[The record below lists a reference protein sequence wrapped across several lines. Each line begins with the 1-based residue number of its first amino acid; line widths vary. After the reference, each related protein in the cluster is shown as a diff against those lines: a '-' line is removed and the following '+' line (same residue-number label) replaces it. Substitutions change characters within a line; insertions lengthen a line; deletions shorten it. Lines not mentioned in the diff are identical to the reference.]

1 MKALQY
7 IYTSWKNGN
16 STEKGYMIYS
26 RSEGISEEECTA
38 IKDAMQYLAP
48 KELSLAPTPQEI
60 AEVFPYSFAYF
71 QLPTGRGCIAQS
83 TYLGRDYSGR
93 FGNYIIYALV
103 LDEQDLPC
111 RPAEFF
117 GEPYI
122 KTSMTEEEL
131 NAPSPVPPLPP
142 LNITQYGSV
151 VNEEQLTEFLLDK
164 EEEFALVIAMV
175 LAAADAGVPFY
186 LNDTRENLVLWAA
199 AFQRILPM
207 SLARKFTFNT
217 YVGDQEALRSPRIR
231 QEGLN
236 FYLIGVRPDAN
247 YFNYATECRSNRQVV
262 LDFLG
267 NHMTEGITPN
277 RFARAMASS
286 FTIDCEEI
294 NAFGDFLEQTRFRE
308 ISSYLEDAY
317 LYFQLLK
324 KNEFSFQEEDI
335 RAMLAFGERYC
346 SEVDNAEF
354 GTHLLEN
361 LQNTSH
367 VLAPETFTALWSFIC
382 RYTSF
387 LALSLFDL
395 LQETLY
401 QYSGEAAG
409 PCIELQELLA
419 KLQESAPTYYTQ
431 LLQYMNTP
439 DSVDQL
445 KLYLNGHTNLYTNEF
460 YLKWVLVSYRF
471 TDGLEDRQPI
481 AGLVQILLNNIV
493 QIPNSEKLMM
503 EILLNTTRQPAIF
516 RSILQLLLVNLR
528 SDSRIDNLCDQYAT
542 LVKDLPAREQ
552 EAFEQLL
559 LDNEVAFP
567 FAIKLFARK
576 ISAAD
581 KPDEDFWQ
589 FYRRNRNRI
598 LASGLNIDSLI
609 QACLNGVTHT
619 AREKVTFDMLRDLDR
634 SLLQSTATQ
643 HQLLEILDECSIKI
657 LAKLDSGQLKQA
669 AQMAVHLGGGTGAK
683 VLAVSVGEELENEA
697 AQHKRPLALGT
708 KIAPLGVTLASLE
721 RAEYDTYL
729 KKYFDDFLGLV
740 YSVEDVYIFLQ
751 VFYNGRHFSAF
762 TSDYAAALKKLEKR
776 RPERWQQLCS
786 WTCIYL
792 IQSEDQSAEAL
803 YPAFIRY
810 LRTVEPDSLYPVRR
824 ETAAQV
830 SESRSNQFFDEVN
843 RKEGFYEKLGGFFRR
858 K

>member
-7 IYTSWKNGN
+7 IYTSWRNGN

-48 KELSLAPTPQEI
+48 KELNLAPTPQEI
-60 AEVFPYSFAYF
+60 AEVFPYAFAYF

-103 LDEQDLPC
+103 MNVENLPC
-111 RPAEFF
+111 RPAELF

-122 KTSMTEEEL
+122 KTFMTEEEL

-142 LNITQYGSV
+142 LDITRYGSV

-164 EEEFALVIAMV
+164 EDEFAQVIAMV

-199 AFQRILPM
+199 AVQRILPM
-207 SLARKFTFNT
+207 SLARKFAFNT
-217 YVGDQEALRSPRIR
+217 YVGDQEALRSPRIK

-294 NAFGDFLEQTRFRE
+294 NAFDDFLEKTGFRE
-308 ISSYLEDAY
+308 INGHLEDAY
-317 LYFQLLK
+317 LYFQLQN
-324 KNEFSFQEEDI
+324 KNELSFRDEDI
-335 RAMLAFGERYC
+335 RAMLAFGEAYC

-354 GTHLLEN
+354 GTCLLEK
-361 LQNTSH
+361 LQNGTQ
-367 VLAPETFTALWSFIC
+367 VLAPDTFTSLWNFIC
-382 RYTSF
+382 RHTSF

-409 PCIELQELLA
+409 PCTALQELLT
-419 KLQESAPTYYTQ
+419 KLQESSPQYYTEF
-431 LLQYMNTP
+431 LQYMNTP

-445 KLYLNGHTNLYTNEF
+445 MLYLKGHTNLYTNEF
-460 YLKWVLVSYRF
+460 YLKWILLSYQF
-471 TDGLEDRQPI
+471 ADGLERRQPI
-481 AGLVQILLNNIV
+481 TGLVQTLLNNIIR
-493 QIPNSEKLMM
+493 IPNSEKLMM
-503 EILLNTTRQPAIF
+503 EILLGTVKQPALF
-516 RSILQLLLVNLR
+516 RSILQQLLPNLR
-528 SDSRIDNLCDQYAT
+528 SDDKIESLCTQYAA
-542 LVKDLPAREQ
+542 LAKELPSQ
-552 EAFEQLL
+552 QLDSFERLL
-559 LDNEVAFP
+559 LDNKEAFP
-567 FAIKLFARK
+567 FTIKLFARK
-576 ISAAD
+576 ISASD

-598 LASGLNIDSLI
+598 LDSKLNIDPLI
-609 QACLNGVTHT
+609 QACLNGVPH
-619 AREKVTFDMLRDLDR
+619 AAQEKVALEMLRDLDGA
-634 SLLQSTATQ
+634 LLQNAVTQ
-643 HQLLEILDECSIKI
+643 QLLIDILDRCSVKI
-657 LAKLDSGQLKQA
+657 LAKMSSGEMKQA
-669 AQMAVHLGGGTGAK
+669 SRMVLQLGGAGGAK
-683 VLAVSVGEELENEA
+683 VLAVYVGEQLKAGA
-697 AQHKRPLALGT
+697 AQHKRPPVLSAE
-708 KIAPLGVTLASLE
+708 IARLGVTLTSLE
-721 RAEYDTYL
+721 RADYDTYL
-729 KKYFDDFLGLV
+729 KKYFDDFLGIV
-740 YSVEDVYIFLQ
+740 YSVEDVSAFMQ
-751 VFYNGRHFSAF
+751 VFYNGRCFSSF
-762 TSDYAAALKKLEKR
+762 ISDYASAMKKLEKR

-792 IQSEDQSAEAL
+792 IQSDDQPAEAL

-810 LRTVEPDSLYPVRR
+810 LRTIEPDNLYTVRR

-830 SESRSNQFFDEVN
+830 PEARSNQFFDEVN